1 LKNDSSTHDGEI
13 RLLSNR
19 RRGVWI
25 YESRLKI
32 GPKNKVA
39 GQAPTTASTH
49 SLLVIALT
57 SSLKAISR
65 NLADKMTGQR
75 KPKLR
80 IIVADSTFIDALKA
94 QIDGDKAAIE
104 RIPLRA
110 GKQFLRELAR
120 QLSRFSIE
128 LVTDQED
135 KGYLFSAMALFA
147 KRHLLSPR
155 ELDQLPAY
163 LLPAVVAQ
171 S

>member
-1 LKNDSSTHDGEI
+1 MKNNFSTHDGEI

-39 GQAPTTASTH
+39 GQAPTTASSH

-80 IIVADSTFIDALKA
+80 IIVADSTFADALQA
-94 QIDGDKAAIE
+94 QIDGNKEAIA
-104 RIPLRA
+104 RTPLRA
-110 GKQFLRELAR
+110 GKQFLQQLAK
-120 QLSRFSIE
+120 QVARFDLE
-128 LVTDQED
+128 LVTDHD
-135 KGYLFSAMALFA
+135 DRGYLFSALARFA
-147 KRHLLSPR
+147 KLHLRSPR
-155 ELDQLPAY
+155 ELEQLPAY
-163 LLPAVVAQ
+163 LLPAVIAQ

>member
-1 LKNDSSTHDGEI
+1 LKNDFSAHDGEI

-39 GQAPTTASTH
+39 GQAPTTASSH

-75 KPKLR
+75 KPKLK
-80 IIVADSTFIDALKA
+80 IIVADSTFADALQAK
-94 QIDGDKAAIE
+94 IESNKEAIA
-104 RIPLRA
+104 RTPLRA
-110 GKQFLRELAR
+110 GKQFLLQLAK
-120 QLSRFSIE
+120 QMARFDIE
-128 LVTDQED
+128 LVLDQED
-135 KGYLFSAMALFA
+135 KGYLFSALARFA
-147 KRHLLSPR
+147 KLHVISPR
-155 ELDQLPAY
+155 MQEQLPSY
-163 LLPAVVAQ
+163 LLPAVVSQ